1 MWRGRLEACCFV
13 ESIRFDIT
21 SGPAGNFL
29 CATGANAKKN
39 DLGISEMR
47 ISSALYRS
55 FLLSA
60 YVL

>member
-13 ESIRFDIT
+13 GSIRFDIT
-21 SGPAGNFL
+21 PGPAGNIFA
-29 CATGANAKKN
+29 CNMSQYKRK

-47 ISSALYRS
+47 ISSALNRN
-55 FLLSA
+55 FLLCA